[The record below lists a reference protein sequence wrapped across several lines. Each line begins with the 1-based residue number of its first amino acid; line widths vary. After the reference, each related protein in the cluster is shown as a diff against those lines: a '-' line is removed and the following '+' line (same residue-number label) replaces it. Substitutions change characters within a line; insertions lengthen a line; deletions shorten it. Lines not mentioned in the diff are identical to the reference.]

1 MKFFLIL
8 NFFLGTSSIDVNY
21 KTFLL
26 EGLYTWYQDR
36 ASQAVEVEHQGNE
49 GGSDWPREGAGVADQ
64 ERAAPTLQKNN
75 QEPRR
80 DTSADKRAA

>member
-1 MKFFLIL
+1 M
-8 NFFLGTSSIDVNY
+8 
-21 KTFLL
+21 
-26 EGLYTWYQDR
+26 
-36 ASQAVEVEHQGNE
+36 EVEHQGNE

-75 QEPRR
+75 QEPHR